1 MSTATVNSETRIINE
16 LIKNAF
22 ALRQVRGVNA
32 RYTTSP
38 RKNATMQVFKMN
50 AVDNVDTA
58 VNDVLNELGHQQIAG
73 WTRFE
78 GKSKTGG
85 KVTGLKK
92 LA

>member
-1 MSTATVNSETRIINE
+1 MNS
-16 LIKNAF
+16 
-22 ALRQVRGVNA
+22 
-32 RYTTSP
+32 
-38 RKNATMQVFKMN
+38 
-50 AVDNVDTA
+50 VDHVDTA
-58 VNDVLNELGHQQIAG
+58 VNDVLNELTHQQITG

>member
-22 ALRQVRGVNA
+22 ALRSVRGTTA
-32 RYTTSP
+32 RFTTSP
-38 RKNATMQVFKMN
+38 RKNSTMQVFKMN
-50 AVDNVDTA
+50 SVDNVDTA
-58 VNDVLNELGHQQIAG
+58 VDDVLNELTHQQITG

>member
-22 ALRQVRGVNA
+22 ALRSVRGTVA

-50 AVDNVDTA
+50 SVDGVDTA
-58 VNDVLNELGHQQIAG
+58 VDDVLNELGHQQITG